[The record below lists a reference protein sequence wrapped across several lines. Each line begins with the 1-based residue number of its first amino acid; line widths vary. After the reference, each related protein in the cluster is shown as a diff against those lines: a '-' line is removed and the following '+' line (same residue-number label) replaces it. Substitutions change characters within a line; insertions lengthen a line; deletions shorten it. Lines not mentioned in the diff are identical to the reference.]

1 MISSPGLTSQSYDG
15 KLKTGGNSWSQ
26 TCRPQRLCGWCW
38 WCWCDVGRNWGGG
51 GGKNSS
57 ESDTQGPARWA
68 KVPLSLSP
76 DKSGWNMQRCA
87 FCKMQRRLQTRKR
100 SEMELNRRGTLQGG
114 GGKST
119 FEVRLSLQVDQVMLM
134 LRLKLMRS
142 KRCSWEIWRVLR
154 YLLFMASFKGELLPN
169 VKFEI
174 DRLCGAWNHK
184 FPKLKYSSAFIA
196 LGSSLQWEHQ
206 HQQPE

>member
-1 MISSPGLTSQSYDG
+1 MVNKGQGEIAEVRHADRRDYAVDVDDVDAML
-15 KLKTGGNSWSQ
+15 GGI
-26 TCRPQRLCGWCW
+26 
-38 WCWCDVGRNWGGG
+38 GGAG

-100 SEMELNRRGTLQGG
+100 SEMEFNRRGRLQAG

-119 FEVRLSLQVDQVMLM
+119 FEVG
-134 LRLKLMRS
+134 LRLKL
-142 KRCSWEIWRVLR
+142 IY
-154 YLLFMASFKGELLPN
+154 YL
-169 VKFEI
+169 
-174 DRLCGAWNHK
+174 
-184 FPKLKYSSAFIA
+184 FI
-196 LGSSLQWEHQ
+196 
-206 HQQPE
+206 